1 MPNPFEGVSDFF
13 SEMARMREVG
23 RRGYDLGHE
32 GRMRTYA
39 TAWVPATDIFAREG
53 DLVIRVELAGV
64 HPEDVDITFSQGIL
78 TVAGQ
83 RHTELGAAGE
93 DSFCVRERPYGEF
106 RRSITLPVGT
116 KDSDISAEF
125 ENGLAEITAAGGA
138 SAAEPRRI
146 ELRAPPS
153 APDRRRLG

>member
-23 RRGYDLGHE
+23 RHGYDPGHE
-32 GRMRTYA
+32 TRMRTHA

-64 HPEDVDITFSQGIL
+64 HPQDVEITFSQGIL

-83 RHTELGAAGE
+83 RFTELGAADE
-93 DSFCVRERPYGEF
+93 DSFFVRERPYGAF
-106 RRSITLPVGT
+106 RRSITLPATT
-116 KDSDISAEF
+116 KESDISAEF
-125 ENGLAEITAAGGA
+125 VNGLAEITVAGGA
-138 SAAEPRRI
+138 SGAELARI
-146 ELRAPPS
+146 ELRDRSGPPT
-153 APDRRRLG
+153 RRALG

>member
-23 RRGYDLGHE
+23 RHGYDPGHE
-32 GRMRTYA
+32 ARMRTHA

-64 HPEDVDITFSQGIL
+64 HPQDVEITFSQGSL

-83 RHTELGAAGE
+83 RFTELGAADE
-93 DSFCVRERPYGEF
+93 DSFFVRERPYGAF
-106 RRSITLPVGT
+106 RRSITLPAAT
-116 KDSDISAEF
+116 KESDISAEF
-125 ENGLAEITAAGGA
+125 VNGLTEITVAGGA
-138 SAAEPRRI
+138 SGAEPSRI
-146 ELRAPPS
+146 ELRDRSGPPT
-153 APDRRRLG
+153 RRALG

>member
-23 RRGYDLGHE
+23 SRGYDQAHQA
-32 GRMRTYA
+32 RMRTHA
-39 TAWVPATDIFAREG
+39 TAWVPATDIFARDG

-64 HPEDVDITFSQGIL
+64 HPQDVEITFSQGIL

-83 RHTELGAAGE
+83 RFTELGDADE
-93 DSFCVRERPYGEF
+93 DSFFVRERPYGAF
-106 RRSITLPVGT
+106 RRSITLPPTT

-125 ENGLAEITAAGGA
+125 VNGLAEITVAGGA
-138 SAAEPRRI
+138 SGAEQSRI
-146 ELRAPPS
+146 ELRDRSGPPT
-153 APDRRRLG
+153 RRALG

>member
-23 RRGYDLGHE
+23 SRGYDQAHQA
-32 GRMRTYA
+32 RMRTHA

-64 HPEDVDITFSQGIL
+64 HPEDVEITFSQGIL

-83 RHTELGAAGE
+83 RLTELGAADE
-93 DSFCVRERPYGEF
+93 DSFFVRERPYGAF
-106 RRSITLPVGT
+106 RRSVTLPAGI
-116 KDSDISAEF
+116 SENDISAEF
-125 ENGLAEITAAGGA
+125 VDGLAEITVAGGA
-138 SAAEPRRI
+138 SAADTQRI
-146 ELRAPPS
+146 ELRHERREP
-153 APDRRRLG
+153 RRRTLG